1 MLDSV
6 SVQVEEGM
14 AVAVS
19 CYECLEGV
27 MSENKLW
34 TTWHLSLKSFIGSQ
48 AGDGKRDTGGLFCP
62 DFSER
67 NGKASNS
74 ANIRALCLEQE

>member
-14 AVAVS
+14 AVAGS

-48 AGDGKRDTGGLFCP
+48 AGDGKRDTGGLQV
-62 DFSER
+62 
-67 NGKASNS
+67 SN
-74 ANIRALCLEQE
+74 LTCYPTQEQTVPR